1 MQKSHNQNEIPIVI
15 VIGATG
21 VGKSTVCNVLSGD
34 TSRKMYPESAG
45 IKPETF
51 KTTVQEAYWFGEES
65 NGKFLLIDTPGL
77 GDPQNK
83 DFDN

>member
-1 MQKSHNQNEIPIVI
+1 MYQSYNQNEIPVVI

-34 TSRKMYPESAG
+34 TSRTKYPESAD

-51 KTTVQEAYWFGEES
+51 KTTIEEVYWFGEES
-65 NGKFLLIDTPGL
+65 NDKLLLIDTPGL